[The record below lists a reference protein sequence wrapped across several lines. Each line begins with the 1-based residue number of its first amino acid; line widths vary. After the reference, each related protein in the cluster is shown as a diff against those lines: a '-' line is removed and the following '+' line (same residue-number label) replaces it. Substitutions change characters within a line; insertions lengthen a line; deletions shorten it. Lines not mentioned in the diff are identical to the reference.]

1 MRVRSLRLLSVVAPM
16 LNEAEIV
23 REFHRRVAD
32 ALEGIPFELIVVDDG
47 STDGTSEILDELAAG
62 DERVRVLHLSRTFGH
77 QMAIT
82 AGLDVARGDAAVMI
96 DGDLQDPPEVIPEL
110 IEAWRAGGDVVVARR
125 RERPGETRFKLATA
139 RWFYSLMGRL
149 AQVELEPNA
158 GDFRLLDRR
167 ALDALL
173 ALRERSRF
181 LRGMTGWVGFRQ
193 VAVDYDRAPRTTGRT
208 KFPLRRMIKFA
219 VDGIS
224 SFSHFPLQVATF
236 LGFAAT
242 VIAFLGLPLVIAA
255 RYAGIYERGVPSLMF
270 VVLLLG
276 GLQLMVLG
284 VIGEYIA
291 RIYDEVKH
299 RPLYIVR
306 DTANLGE
313 RPVEEPLARSD
324 PRGSRSSGRAC
335 AAWWP
340 GAGSRCNTT
349 RSTSTSAGTG
359 SAARRRGSPPA
370 RECSSS

>member
-1 MRVRSLRLLSVVAPM
+1 MRSLRLLSVVAPM
-16 LNEAEIV
+16 LDEVDIA
-23 REFHRRVAD
+23 REFHRRVAA

-47 STDGTSEILDELAAG
+47 STDGTAEVLDELAAA
-62 DERVRVLHLSRTFGH
+62 DERVRVLHLSRPFGH

-82 AGLDVARGDAAVMI
+82 AGLDVAQGDATVMI

-110 IEAWRAGGDVVVARR
+110 LDAWRAGGDVVVARR
-125 RERPGETRFKLATA
+125 RVRAGETRFKLATA

-149 AQVELEPNA
+149 AQVDLEPNA

-208 KFPLRRMIKFA
+208 KFPLRRMIRFA

-242 VIAFLGLPLVIAA
+242 AIAFLGLPLVVVA
-255 RYAGIYERGVPSLMF
+255 RYTGIYERGVPSLLF

-284 VIGEYIA
+284 LIGEYIA

-306 DTANLGE
+306 DTANLAPRE
-313 RPVEEPLARSD
+313 PAPDEPLARTE
-324 PRGSRSSGRAC
+324 P
-335 AAWWP
+335 
-340 GAGSRCNTT
+340 
-349 RSTSTSAGTG
+349 
-359 SAARRRGSPPA
+359 
-370 RECSSS
+370 

>member
-1 MRVRSLRLLSVVAPM
+1 MADLGRTTGDRARCGPSTKGYAQPMPERSLGLLSVVAPM
-16 LNEAEIV
+16 LDEAGIV

-32 ALEGIPFELIVVDDG
+32 ALEGIPFELIVIDDG

-62 DERVRVLHLSRTFGH
+62 DERVRVLHLSRPFGH

-82 AGLDVARGDAAVMI
+82 AGLDVARGDAAVII

-110 IEAWRAGGDVVVARR
+110 IEAWHAGGEVVIARR

-139 RWFYSLMGRL
+139 RGFYSVMGRL
-149 AQVELEPNA
+149 AQSDLAPNA
-158 GDFRLLDRR
+158 GDFRPLDRA
-167 ALDALL
+167 ALDARG

-181 LRGMTGWVGFRQ
+181 LRGMAGWIGFRQ
-193 VAVDYDRAPRTTGRT
+193 VAVEYDRAPRRTGRT

-219 VDGIS
+219 VDAIS

-242 VIAFLGLPLVIAA
+242 VIAFLGLPLVVVA
-255 RYAGIYERGVPSLMF
+255 RYTGIYERGVPSLMF

-299 RPLYIVR
+299 RPLYVVR
-306 DTANLGE
+306 ESVNLAPRE
-313 RPVEEPLARSD
+313 PAPDEPLARSE
-324 PRGSRSSGRAC
+324 P
-335 AAWWP
+335 
-340 GAGSRCNTT
+340 
-349 RSTSTSAGTG
+349 
-359 SAARRRGSPPA
+359 
-370 RECSSS
+370 

>member
-1 MRVRSLRLLSVVAPM
+1 MAPTDPARQLHLLSVVAPM
-16 LNEAEIV
+16 LDEAEIV
-23 REFHRRVAD
+23 REFHRRVSA
-32 ALEGIPFELIVVDDG
+32 ALDGIPFELIVVDDG
-47 STDGTSEILDELAAG
+47 STDGTAEILDELAAA
-62 DERVRVLHLSRTFGH
+62 DERLRVLHLSRPFGH

-82 AGLDVARGDAAVMI
+82 AGIDIARGDATVMI

-110 IEAWRAGGDVVVARR
+110 LAAWHAGGDVVVARR
-125 RERPGETRFKLATA
+125 RQRAGETRFKLATA

-149 AQVELEPNA
+149 AQIDLEPNA
-158 GDFRLLDRR
+158 GDFRLLDRQ

-193 VAVDYDRAPRTTGRT
+193 VAVEYDRAPRTTGRT

-242 VIAFLGLPLVIAA
+242 LIAFLGLPLVVVA
-255 RYAGIYERGVPSLMF
+255 RYTGIYERGVPSLLF

-284 VIGEYIA
+284 LIGEYIA

-299 RPLYIVR
+299 RPLYVVR
-306 DTANLGE
+306 EAVNVEPAETE
-313 RPVEEPLARSD
+313 RLARSE
-324 PRGSRSSGRAC
+324 P
-335 AAWWP
+335 
-340 GAGSRCNTT
+340 
-349 RSTSTSAGTG
+349 
-359 SAARRRGSPPA
+359 
-370 RECSSS
+370 